1 MKPSFEV
8 EKRMHLS
15 PSASA
20 EMPLQ
25 RLRSRAGAT
34 VQAALLLLCALLA
47 SQAFAL
53 DPPWTAIGPNAA
65 TVFSLERDPSNAN
78 TLFAGTFFGGLYK
91 SIDSG
96 RTWRDL
102 PGPLTSLT
110 IFAVAIDPTNQS
122 ILYAGTFG
130 EGVFKSSD
138 GGTTWVTSSN
148 GLATTGLQ
156 IQAIAIDP
164 RATAVVL
171 VATDQGVFRS
181 TDAGA
186 NWSPVTGGLNTLPV
200 KTLVFETSIPGL
212 VYAGTSGAGVFRSTD
227 SGQSWTQFTLGIG
240 QQNITRMSRDS
251 ATNTVYAA
259 TGVGVFH
266 MLAGDTQW
274 RSDSYNLAGTKIN
287 FALRVPNQNSLL
299 AATDSGIY
307 QLTGSGP
314 ASTWSKLS
322 EARGALLSVHPVSG
336 RIHIA
341 TIFRSFVYT
350 DDFTKTFLTASE
362 GIHNAFIG
370 AIESVDYN
378 GTSLIYAG
386 TDFGVG
392 IAAERSRTDSSPPW
406 FVDYPFPG
414 AVFDVVKHPTVPGRL
429 FAGSEVGGVWR
440 SDHWGLYWVPSSNGI
455 VPARITALTQA
466 TTLGT
471 PLYAATSSGLA
482 VSYDDG
488 RNWVVRKISSTSP
501 LVTAAFAD
509 RDRPGHAFFGTND
522 GKIFRTIDYGT
533 NFANTA
539 TLPDDGEVRAIE
551 ASHFLNIYAVSGAG
565 KLYVSQDVGIT
576 FFPVGSQIVEPV
588 LSVTSDPARPWI
600 AYVGTVGGGVY
611 KTESNAITWEARNT
625 GIDIPYIAAL
635 AVDSGATDTLYAGA
649 VGAIYRSIDGGAHW
663 LKLAGTLPAQLVNAI
678 KIDSTSGALY
688 ASVERS
694 GVYKSTNGGSSWTQV
709 LSGKAFAGQ
718 VPVEL
723 SKVSPGTMFAGSTNE
738 GVYRSTDSGASWTQ
752 SSNGMGLFVRSL
764 AIDPDQPDN
773 MFATSIG
780 AGIFKSIDGGAHW
793 LPKGLADGN
802 LLNVAIDHS
811 PVRKVYAAT
820 SEGIARSTDGGESWE
835 NLAFRTPFI
844 FAMASDPTVP
854 GRLVGASS
862 DGEIFQSTSAGV
874 AWAEL
879 TNNGLPKDVYTAIT
893 VDPST
898 GAIYVGSESLG
909 VFRLD
914 VGASRWQGLGP
925 NNLPPHSVITAL
937 VIEPTNNV
945 VFATTAGGGAYASL
959 NKGANWFPVDTG
971 VPNHSPTMLAY
982 DPTDK
987 RRLLMTAYVDTPN
1000 QAGLYSSTNSGTS
1013 WQPVLFAGN
1022 NGRSVVFSAKVA
1034 GQVFAASDH
1043 SLARSTDGGRTWQT
1057 LPASF
1062 GSGDITS
1069 MQVDSNTPNV
1079 VYVGTSTGAFFVSNN
1094 AGTSWTTRTP
1104 DRPFQIS
1111 AIVAGTSAGEV
1122 FLGTLGDG
1130 VVHTTNS
1137 GASWNLGAARGLWS
1151 IPVLFIAVH
1160 PTDPAIIYVATGGQG
1175 MFKSSDG
1182 GVHWD
1187 PINNGLST
1195 RFLLTLAIDKVAPE
1209 TLYAGSAGAGVFITE
1224 DGGANWRPFNNQLQH
1239 LNVTAIR
1246 LNSRDHT
1253 EIYIGTEGGGLFKA
1267 LR

>member
-1 MKPSFEV
+1 MKPSFEM
-8 EKRMHLS
+8 ENRMHLS
-15 PSASA
+15 SAL
-20 EMPLQ
+20 PLVPPLP
-25 RLRSRAGAT
+25 RPRSRTAAAL
-34 VQAALLLLCALLA
+34 QAALLLLGALLA
-47 SQAFAL
+47 SQALAL

-65 TVFSLERDPSNAN
+65 TVFSLERDPGNAN
-78 TLFAGTFFGGLYK
+78 TLYAGTFFGGVYK
-91 SIDSG
+91 STDSG
-96 RTWRDL
+96 LTWRDL

-110 IFAVAIDPTNQS
+110 VFALAIDPTNQS

-138 GGTTWVTSSN
+138 AGTTWASSST
-148 GLATTGLQ
+148 GLANTGLQ

-164 RATAVVL
+164 RASAVVL

-186 NWSPVTGGLNTLPV
+186 SWSAVAGGLNTLPV

-227 SGQSWTQFTLGIG
+227 SGQSWAQFTLGIG
-240 QQNITRMSRDS
+240 QQNITRMSRDG
-251 ATNTVYAA
+251 ATQTVYAA
-259 TGVGVFH
+259 TGVGIFH
-266 MLAGDTQW
+266 MLAGDSQW
-274 RSDSYNLAGTKIN
+274 RNDSYNFAGTKIN
-287 FALRVPNQNSLL
+287 FVLRVPDQNSLL

-307 QLTGSGP
+307 QLTGTGI
-314 ASTWSKLS
+314 ASTWSKWS

-341 TIFRSFVYT
+341 TIFRSLIYT
-350 DDFTKTFLTASE
+350 DDFAETFRTASE

-370 AIESVDYN
+370 AIESIDYN
-378 GTSLIYAG
+378 GTSLVYTG

-440 SDHWGLYWVPSSNGI
+440 SDHWGLYWVPSSSGI
-455 VPARITALTQA
+455 VPARITALSQA

-488 RNWVVRKISSTSP
+488 RNWVVRKISGSSP

-522 GKIFRTIDYGT
+522 GKIYRTIDYGT
-533 NFANTA
+533 NFASTA
-539 TLPDDGEVRAIE
+539 TLPDEGVVRAIE

-565 KLYVSQDVGIT
+565 KVYVSQDVGIT
-576 FFPVGSQIVEPV
+576 FFAVGSQIAEPV

-611 KTESNAITWEARNT
+611 KTESNAITWEARNL

-635 AVDSGATDTLYAGA
+635 AVDSGATDTVYAGA
-649 VGAIYRSIDGGAHW
+649 VGAIYRSTDGGAHW

-678 KIDSTSGALY
+678 KIDSTNGALY
-688 ASVERS
+688 ASLERS
-694 GVYKSTNGGSSWTQV
+694 GVFKSTNGGSSWTQV
-709 LSGKAFAGQ
+709 LSGKAFSGQ

-723 SKVSPGTMFAGSTNE
+723 SKVTPGTLFAGSTNE
-738 GVYRSTDSGASWTQ
+738 GVYRSTDSGGSWAQ

-764 AIDPDQPDN
+764 AIDQDKPDT

-811 PVRKVYAAT
+811 PVRKIYAAT

-835 NLAFRTPFI
+835 KLAYRAPFI
-844 FAMASDPTVP
+844 FAMARDPTVP
-854 GRLVGASS
+854 GRLLGASS
-862 DGEIFQSTSAGV
+862 DGKIYQSTSAGV
-874 AWAEL
+874 AWTEL
-879 TNNGLPKDVYTAIT
+879 TNNGLPADIYTAIA
-893 VDPST
+893 VDPSN
-898 GAIYVGSESLG
+898 GAIYAGSESLG
-909 VFRLD
+909 IFRLD

-925 NNLPPHSVITAL
+925 NSLLPHSAITSL

-945 VFATTAGGGAYASL
+945 VFATTAGSGAYASL
-959 NKGANWFPVDTG
+959 NKGGNWFTLNAG
-971 VPNHSPTMLAY
+971 MPNHSPTMLAY
-982 DPTDK
+982 DPADK
-987 RRLLMTAYVDTPN
+987 RRLLMTAYVDAPT

-1013 WQPVLFAGN
+1013 WQPVLFSGS
-1022 NGRSVVFSAKVA
+1022 NGRNVVFSSKVA

-1043 SLARSTDGGRTWQT
+1043 ALARSSDGGRTWQT
-1057 LPASF
+1057 LAASF

-1069 MQVDSNTPNV
+1069 MQIDNNTPNV
-1079 VYVGTSTGAFFVSNN
+1079 VYVGTSDGAFFVSNN
-1094 AGTSWTTRTP
+1094 AGTSWVTRTL
-1104 DRPFQIS
+1104 DHPFQIG
-1111 AIVAGTSAGEV
+1111 AIVAGTTASEV

-1160 PTDPAIIYVATGGQG
+1160 PTNPAIIYVATGGQG
-1175 MFKSSDG
+1175 MLKSNDG

-1187 PINNGLST
+1187 AINNGLST
-1195 RFLLTLAIDKVAPE
+1195 KFLLTLAIDNVTPE

-1224 DGGANWRPFNNQLQH
+1224 DGGANWRAFNSQLQH
-1239 LNVTAIR
+1239 LNITSIR
-1246 LNSRDHT
+1246 LNSRDHS
-1253 EIYIGTEGGGLFKA
+1253 EIYIGTEGGGVFKA